1 MKTERERAKALIE
14 AIDSVEAIPRSLV
27 VKLRELVDRWRPL
40 LYTQVADKTRIGSGT
55 HAALERLCNAAEN
68 YIKALEDA
76 KALLEVR

>member
-14 AIDSVEAIPRSLV
+14 AIDSVEAIPRSLIRQ
-27 VKLRELVDRWRPL
+27 LRELVARWKPPGDVSNR
-40 LYTQVADKTRIGSGT
+40 ARIGAGS
-55 HAALERLCNAAEN
+55 HAALERLCDAAEN